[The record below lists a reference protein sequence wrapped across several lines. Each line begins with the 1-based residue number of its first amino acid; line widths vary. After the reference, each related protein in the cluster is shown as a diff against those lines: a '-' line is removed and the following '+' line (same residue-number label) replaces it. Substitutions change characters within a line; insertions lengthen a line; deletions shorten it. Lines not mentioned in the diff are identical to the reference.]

1 MAFRRYTR
9 YDMGLSQRVCDIYF
23 GYDSSLAARAV
34 QTPLSTVVFGD
45 AFVGCRRGSG
55 AYGVCA
61 LPVRLCRPAKV
72 YILPILTNH
81 LETVFFLMF
90 FRRKA
95 LKSIMKTVA

>member
-1 MAFRRYTR
+1 
-9 YDMGLSQRVCDIYF
+9 MGLPQRVCDIYF

-34 QTPLSTVVFGD
+34 QTPLPTVVFGYAVVD
-45 AFVGCRRGSG
+45 CRCGGG

-81 LETVFFLMF
+81 PETVVVLMF
-90 FRRKA
+90 F
-95 LKSIMKTVA
+95 

>member
-1 MAFRRYTR
+1 MH
-9 YDMGLSQRVCDIYF
+9 
-23 GYDSSLAARAV
+23 AV
-34 QTPLSTVVFGD
+34 LFVASPRLRPVVFGD

-81 LETVFFLMF
+81 PETVVVLMF
-90 FRRKA
+90 FDTE
-95 LKSIMKTVA
+95 SIMKTVV